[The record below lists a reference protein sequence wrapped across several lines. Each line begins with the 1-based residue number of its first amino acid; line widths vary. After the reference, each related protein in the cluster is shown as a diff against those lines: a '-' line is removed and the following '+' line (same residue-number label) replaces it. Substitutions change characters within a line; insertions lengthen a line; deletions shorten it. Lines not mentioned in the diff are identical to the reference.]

1 MITGKPGKAR
11 TVSRKLRIERSAIC
25 FFKYLFEAYEGI
37 AVLETLDPKAGH
49 VALHVAPGCED
60 TVSGILADLSK
71 QYLIEPVEAA
81 GQWLDPDKRRQD

>member
-1 MITGKPGKAR
+1 MITGKPEKAR
-11 TVSRKLRIERSAIC
+11 TVPRKLRIERSAIC

-37 AVLETLDPKAGH
+37 AVLETLDPKTGQ

-71 QYLIEPVEAA
+71 QYLIEPA
-81 GQWLDPDKRRQD
+81 